1 MTKHF
6 NKKIMLLFIFVL
18 SLSLLGCNSKD
29 KSITLSTNVEEDMKV
44 TENSILEAMNLGSNV
59 LKEQNFTDAKGYF
72 EKAISYDKT
81 RVQTYLDIK
90 DKYLEANR
98 LDDAYYF
105 IKLAIDNNI
114 TLDNVNE
121 ILKTIESKF
130 ETTIINASTSVGSKY
145 TLPPEVPI
153 KINNQTTKVKVNWN
167 DTNISTDKV
176 GTFQIEGIAS
186 EYNRKVKLNLSVTK
200 IKKEQKIG
208 FITDLYEKSGEIFI
222 RFDECQIFF
231 DNPSKNIFTAS
242 NEANKDG
249 LDLYKSY
256 GSNGTI
262 FNGYYIRNKTIESTE
277 YKVSKSSSYK
287 LCNWILNPALNNA
300 QTQSIDYNTFKNY
313 VKSKLD
319 SSNSNRA
326 LLFWINTEDNIIIN
340 LEMQYTP

>member
-1 MTKHF
+1 
-6 NKKIMLLFIFVL
+6 MLLFIFL
-18 SLSLLGCNSKD
+18 FSLSLLGCNAKD
-29 KSITLSTNVEEDMKV
+29 RSITLSTNVEEDMKV
-44 TENSILEAMNLGSNV
+44 TENSILETMNLGSNA
-59 LKEQNFTDAKGYF
+59 LKEQNFTDAKSYF
-72 EKAISYDKT
+72 EKALSYDKT

-105 IKLAIDNNI
+105 IKLSIDNNI

-130 ETTIINASTSVGSKY
+130 ETTIINASASVGSKY

-208 FITDLYEKSGEIFI
+208 FITDLYEKNGEIFI
-222 RFDECQIFF
+222 SFDECQIFF
-231 DNPSKNIFTAS
+231 DDPSKNIFTAS

-256 GSNGTI
+256 GSNDTI

-277 YKVSKSSSYK
+277 YEVSKNSSYK

-300 QTQSIDYNTFKNY
+300 QTQSIDYNTFKDY

-326 LLFWINTEDNIIIN
+326 LLFWINTEDNIITN